1 MPPETSGACRLGR
14 VPADQHLESANSIQ
28 ILLGYCD
35 AACEGHA
42 ADGLPARRFANCHGN
57 LAGALT
63 GKVWRARENSAMSDT
78 ESEGRPRGG
87 YFEVIVIGVAAI
99 IVGMLVAHWLG
110 FY

>member
-1 MPPETSGACRLGR
+1 
-14 VPADQHLESANSIQ
+14 
-28 ILLGYCD
+28 
-35 AACEGHA
+35 
-42 ADGLPARRFANCHGN
+42 
-57 LAGALT
+57 
-63 GKVWRARENSAMSDT
+63 MSDT